1 MHYEE
6 AMQFATASAE
16 MAWDQRNDKTYDN
29 VEDARDSY
37 RENVRERWSNQ
48 TDSGQNR
55 LSPSD
60 DRAHLRAVTYPGIA
74 AAMAAQWCRHD

>member
-60 DRAHLRAVTYPGIA
+60 DRALY
-74 AAMAAQWCRHD
+74 AAMVSP